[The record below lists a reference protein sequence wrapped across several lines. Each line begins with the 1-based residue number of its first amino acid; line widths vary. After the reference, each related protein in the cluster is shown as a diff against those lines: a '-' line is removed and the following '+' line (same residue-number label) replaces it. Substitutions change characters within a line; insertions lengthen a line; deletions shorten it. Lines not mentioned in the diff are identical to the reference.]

1 MQPVDTIEADVLVIG
16 AGLAGLRAALAARQA
31 GAARVLLAVKGKA
44 GRSGSSAMTT
54 AAYAGVFPGGD
65 PEDSAALHIAD
76 TLKGGAGVGDPA
88 LVAAMCD
95 GAAWGIAALE
105 SAGGAFQR
113 EGDHYK
119 VTPSGDHSRPR
130 VLLAPNN
137 QGTDYTVPLAER
149 AAEAGVEML
158 EAVMAVEI
166 VRRGDA
172 VAGAVLLD
180 LKRGRLLAVS
190 APAVVLATGGAGRLF
205 SVTSNPIDITG
216 DGFSLGFR
224 AGAVLRDME
233 FIQFYPWRCTD
244 PFTNSRVS
252 IQPSTFVLGA
262 RLYNALGERFMQGGE
277 ATTRDVA
284 ARAIFLEIQS
294 GRGLDGAGG
303 AGVRLDLSP
312 LSRAAFE
319 DTNPKVARYLEKLG
333 IDYAT
338 YPFVVAP
345 EAHYWMGGLAVDVDG
360 AGSLDGLFAVG
371 EVAGGIHGA
380 NRINSNAL
388 PETQVFGERAGRR
401 AAARA
406 GMPRHGI
413 AAEADAWARRLDA
426 GAAKGLEEA
435 ALAERLRTLRAA
447 MWGFLGI
454 VRQEAGLAAGL
465 DHLRG
470 LSDELEA
477 RGPAAGW
484 RALRAWC
491 ELRSLCD
498 TALLSFTAARHRRE
512 SRGAHY
518 RADFPDPDDARWLG
532 TLRLQRG
539 ADGAPD
545 ATFAPVQRPAIL
557 ARSPAEA
564 PGCGASA
571 GQPMR

>member
-1 MQPVDTIEADVLVIG
+1 MQPHEIIDADVLVIG
-16 AGLAGLRAALAARQA
+16 AGLAGLRAALAAKQA

-65 PEDSAALHIAD
+65 PEDSPALHTAD
-76 TLKGGAGVGDPA
+76 TLKGGARMADPA
-88 LVAAMCD
+88 LVAALCE
-95 GAAWGIAALE
+95 GAAWGISALE
-105 SAGGAFQR
+105 QAGGAFQR

-119 VTPSGDHSRPR
+119 VTPSGDHTRPR

-149 AAEAGVEML
+149 AAEAGVTML
-158 EAVMAVEI
+158 ESVMAVEL
-166 VRRGDA
+166 VRRGGA

-180 LKRGRLLAVS
+180 LKRGTVIGVA
-190 APAVVLATGGAGRLF
+190 APSVVLATGGAGRLF
-205 SVTSNPIDITG
+205 SVTSNPVDITG

-252 IQPSTFVLGA
+252 IQPSTFVVGA
-262 RLYNALGERFMQGGE
+262 RLYNKDGERFMAGGE

-284 ARAIFLEIQS
+284 ARAIFLEIQA
-294 GRGLDGAGG
+294 GRGVMGKGG
-303 AGVRLDLSP
+303 MGVRLDLSP

-319 DTNPKVARYLEKLG
+319 DTNPKVARYLEKDG
-333 IDYAT
+333 IDYAS
-338 YPFVVAP
+338 YPLVVAP
-345 EAHYWMGGLAVDVDG
+345 EAHYWMGGLSVDVDG
-360 AGSLDGLFAVG
+360 ATTLDGLFAVG

-388 PETQVFGERAGRR
+388 PETQVFGDRAGRR

-406 GMPRHGI
+406 ALPR
-413 AAEADAWARRLDA
+413 ADVSAEARAWAERLATQAADA
-426 GAAKGLEEA
+426 LEEA
-435 ALAERLRTLRAA
+435 ALAERLKTLRAA
-447 MWGFLGI
+447 MWDYLGI
-454 VRQEAGLAAGL
+454 VRHAAGLSAGL
-465 DHLRG
+465 DHVRALAA
-470 LSDELEA
+470 ELEA
-477 RGPAAGW
+477 RGPAPGW

-498 TALLSFTAARHRRE
+498 TAILSLTAALHRAE

-518 RADFPDPDDARWLG
+518 RSDCPQPDDGRWLG
-532 TLRLQRG
+532 TLRLSRD
-539 ADGAPD
+539 ADGAV
-545 ATFAPVQRPAIL
+545 A
-557 ARSPAEA
+557 ARFVAQDRA
-564 PGCGASA
+564 AA
-571 GQPMR
+571 

>member
-1 MQPVDTIEADVLVIG
+1 MPDPASAEAGDPLMQPVETLEADVLVVG
-16 AGLAGLRAALAARQA
+16 AGLAGLRAALAAKQA
-31 GAARVLLAVKGKA
+31 GAGRVLLAVKGKA

-54 AAYAGVFPGGD
+54 AAYAGVYPGGD
-65 PEDSAALHIAD
+65 PSDSPALHTAD
-76 TLKGGAGVGDPA
+76 TLKGGARMADPA
-88 LVAAMCD
+88 LVAALCE

-105 SAGGAFQR
+105 EAGGAFQR
-113 EGDHYK
+113 DGARYR

-137 QGTDYTVPLAER
+137 QGTDFTVPLAER

-158 EAVMAVEI
+158 ESVMAVEI
-166 VRRGDA
+166 VLRGDA

-180 LKRGRLLAVS
+180 LKGGRLLAIA
-190 APAVVLATGGAGRLF
+190 APSVILATGGAGRLF

-216 DGFSLGFR
+216 DGFSLAFR
-224 AGAVLRDME
+224 TGAVLRDME

-252 IQPSTFVLGA
+252 IQPSTFVAGA
-262 RLYNALGERFMQGGE
+262 RLYNAPGERFMAGNE

-284 ARAIFLEIQS
+284 ARAIFLEMQA
-294 GRGLDGAGG
+294 GRGVTGAGG
-303 AGVRLDLSP
+303 PGVRLDLSP
-312 LSRAAFE
+312 LSRRDFE
-319 DTNPKVARYLEKLG
+319 DTNPKVARYLEKLN

-345 EAHYWMGGLAVDVDG
+345 EAHYWMGGLAVDAQG
-360 AGSLDGLFAVG
+360 AASLEGLFAVG

-388 PETQVFGERAGRR
+388 PETQVFGDRAGRR

-406 GMPRHGI
+406 ALPRADI
-413 AAEADAWARRLDA
+413 RAEAEAWSRRLAA
-426 GAAKGLEEA
+426 GEESGLGEA
-435 ALAERLRTLRAA
+435 ELGERLKALRTA
-447 MWGFLGI
+447 MWDFLGI
-454 VRQEAGLAAGL
+454 VRREEGLSAGLAHVRAL
-465 DHLRG
+465 AQ
-470 LSDELEA
+470 ELEA

-498 TALLSFTAARHRRE
+498 TALLSLTAATYRRE

-518 RADFPDPDDARWLG
+518 RADFPEPDDVRWLG
-532 TLRLQRG
+532 TVRLARG
-539 ADGAPD
+539 ADGGPEV
-545 ATFAPVQRPAIL
+545 TFVA
-557 ARSPAEA
+557 AEREA
-564 PGCGASA
+564 A
-571 GQPMR
+571 